1 MDTEQAVTAADPQRW
16 RGRIR
21 ASVSADAD
29 RVFEVVGLLDD
40 LGFSTHLTHAHGRW
54 QVELHRPKAPTV
66 ALLHRVVALFER
78 AFPGRDAVTIV
89 IDVGGRS
96 YRLGRR
102 AAVQRKGRSADESI
116 PETGV

>member
-1 MDTEQAVTAADPQRW
+1 MTAAEPQRW

-21 ASVSADAD
+21 ASVRADAD
-29 RVFEVVGLLDD
+29 RVFEVVALLDE
-40 LGFSTHLTHAHGRW
+40 LGFSTHLTHADGRW
-54 QVELHRPKAPTV
+54 QVELHRTKAPTV

-102 AAVQRKGRSADESI
+102 PADERKGKS
-116 PETGV
+116 TGRASPGGGR